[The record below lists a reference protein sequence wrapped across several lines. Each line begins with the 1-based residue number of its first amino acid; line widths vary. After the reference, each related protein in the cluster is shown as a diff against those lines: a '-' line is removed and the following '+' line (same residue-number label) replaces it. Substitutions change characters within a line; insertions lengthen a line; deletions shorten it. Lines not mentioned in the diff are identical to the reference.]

1 MGILADI
8 SRHRHLQSRY
18 HAPPARRNILSLQHR
33 SATIFP
39 FNLLRARKSVS
50 PGDFGA
56 FLQRQ
61 AVFVAQKT
69 VIDYCRVKSGRQ
81 EKRLFDDPDFQAA
94 LRHCRWQTYLAA
106 LADVFLLGEAW
117 LRPHAPG
124 AAADLAE
131 EVVALHAA
139 ALAAEA
145 PPDGEAADAAQS
157 LRAFPGQLAARQQR
171 APVPANKVPLLAEAP
186 LFATLPIHP
195 DQRIGEAPSIRG
207 ALRFHMV
214 ATEQEMERRFDAPG
228 LLAQL
233 LPGIRLAGGTAP

>member
-1 MGILADI
+1 MN
-8 SRHRHLQSRY
+8 
-18 HAPPARRNILSLQHR
+18 PA
-33 SATIFP
+33 
-39 FNLLRARKSVS
+39 
-50 PGDFGA
+50 DFGS

-124 AAADLAE
+124 GAGDLAARI
-131 EVVALHAA
+131 VALHAA
-139 ALAAEA
+139 ALATEA
-145 PPDGEAADAAQS
+145 PPAAEAADAAQA
-157 LRAFPGQLAARQQR
+157 LRAFPGQLAARQQA
-171 APVPANKVPLLAEAP
+171 APAPINTVPLLAQAP

-195 DQRIGEAPSIRG
+195 DQRVGEAPSIRG

-228 LLAQL
+228 LAAQL
-233 LPGIRLAGGTAP
+233 LADHSP